1 MNRAEVTIPSVR
13 EGKGWFGGRRPR
25 AGEHNVQQ
33 RYRVKPSPCSEGM
46 PCFVVNRVSKKMR
59 VFRCRKSLFFDDG
72 RIDANLHKI
81 IRLMDGK
88 KSLASIAFASGM
100 NMSEFQ
106 KSVRRLIDL
115 GLIVPVDEIEIKVP
129 D

>member
-1 MNRAEVTIPSVR
+1 
-13 EGKGWFGGRRPR
+13 
-25 AGEHNVQQ
+25 
-33 RYRVKPSPCSEGM
+33 
-46 PCFVVNRVSKKMR
+46 
-59 VFRCRKSLFFDDG
+59 
-72 RIDANLHKI
+72 
-81 IRLMDGK
+81 MDGK